1 MKSDSATF
9 QEIFSQPAIWNG
21 TLKDL
26 ESISDKILQFW
37 KSGPFDNL
45 LLTGCGST
53 YYLAQSAS
61 AHIQE
66 QLRIRTRGTP
76 ASELLLHPDIYYLP
90 QSPSLLIAFS
100 RSGETTETIRAVQ
113 QHKDL
118 FKGKVAV
125 VTNNPPS
132 SLAALGD
139 LTISLP
145 LGREDSVVQTRSF
158 TSMHL
163 AHSFLTALWSGNA
176 DIQRSLHELGR
187 VGQEMINKYTSD
199 LAIIGTAISLDRFYF
214 LGSGS
219 LYGIACEASLK
230 MKEMTLT
237 HSEPF
242 HFLEFRHGPMS
253 MAGSGSAV
261 IGFIS
266 DKNRNN
272 EARVMVEMKELGALT
287 IAVTEDPD
295 GIIVD
300 QIFHFSS
307 GLSDQIRDILYLLPM
322 HIMTIYRAIEKG
334 LDPDH
339 PHNLKAV
346 VKLEQ

>member
-1 MKSDSATF
+1 MKSDSATY
-9 QEIFSQPAIWNG
+9 QEIFSQPAIWNS

-53 YYLAQSAS
+53 YYLAKSAS
-61 AHIQE
+61 AHVQE
-66 QLRIRTRGTP
+66 QLRIRTRGIP
-76 ASELLLHPDIYYLP
+76 ASELLLHPEIYYLP
-90 QSPSLLIAFS
+90 QNPSLLIAFS
-100 RSGETTETIRAVQ
+100 RSGETTETIQAVQ

-118 FKGKVAV
+118 FKDRV
-125 VTNNPPS
+125 VVITNNPA
-132 SLAALGD
+132 SLLASLGD

-145 LGREDSVVQTRSF
+145 LGQEDSVVQTRAF

-176 DIQRSLHELGR
+176 DIRLSLHALGR
-187 VGQEMINKYTSD
+187 IGQEMIDKYTSD
-199 LAIIGTAISLDRFYF
+199 LAAIGTAISMDRFYF

-242 HFLEFRHGPMS
+242 HFFEFRHGPMS
-253 MAGSGSAV
+253 MAGPGSV
-261 IGFIS
+261 IIGLIS
-266 DKNRNN
+266 DRNRNK
-272 EARVMVEMKELGALT
+272 EAQVLVEMKELGAVT
-287 IAVTEDPD
+287 IAIAEDSD
-295 GIIVD
+295 GITVD
-300 QIFHFSS
+300 QIFSLSS
-307 GLSDQIRDILYLLPM
+307 RLSEQVRDILYLLPI
-322 HIMTIYRAIEKG
+322 HIMTIYRALEKG

-339 PHNLKAV
+339 PHNLTAV
-346 VKLEQ
+346 VKLKP